1 MLIYIHIKENN
12 CNEVLRI
19 KLQVKSHQLYTQIT
33 EPGCLLDFQGFFKN
47 SYATERLWKFASQ
60 NSYLIISHSLVFQD
74 RSALTK
80 LEHING
86 GAFFEKLYHEPF
98 HLNFSIF
105 PKHLW
110 TVSSGYRIH
119 WVHTSHLTFCTMFSK
134 FMMYLNVTNSLVVM
148 DFFFIFQFKIL
159 PETFSCSPLI

>member
-1 MLIYIHIKENN
+1 MTWSDSFLDFEQLCWTIPMKG
-12 CNEVLRI
+12 CFS
-19 KLQVKSHQLYTQIT
+19 KSCLQVSCWVVL
-33 EPGCLLDFQGFFKN
+33 QG
-47 SYATERLWKFASQ
+47 
-60 NSYLIISHSLVFQD
+60 
-74 RSALTK
+74 RSTLTK